1 MVAPLDGEVIVTVIG
16 LAVMK
21 VLSPE
26 EADKSSVFVDA
37 TRKWYSVWGLMLVM
51 VMLWLAVNVGSFIEL
66 PYAVVVPYS
75 TTLVEA

>member
-16 LAVMK
+16 LAVVK

-26 EADKSSVFVDA
+26 DADKPSVFVDA

-51 VMLWLAVNVGSFIEL
+51 VILWFVVSVGPLIEL

-75 TTLVEA
+75 MRLVEA

>member
-16 LAVMK
+16 LAVVK

-26 EADKSSVFVDA
+26 DADKPSAFVDR
-37 TRKWYSVWGLMLVM
+37 TRKWYSVWALMLVM
-51 VMLWLAVNVGSFIEL
+51 VILWLVVIAATLIVF